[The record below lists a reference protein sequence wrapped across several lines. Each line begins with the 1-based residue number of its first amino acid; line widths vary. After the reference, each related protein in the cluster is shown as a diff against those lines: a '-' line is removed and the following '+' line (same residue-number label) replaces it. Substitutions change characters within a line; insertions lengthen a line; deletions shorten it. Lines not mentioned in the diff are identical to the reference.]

1 MTFVKPDKPTK
12 LRGVRGTMDIVTNAD
27 TTTASGMYVPG
38 SATTVTDIPI
48 TMSIVTP
55 SEAFKLGHDTDET
68 IWRLRAPIRHQDGS
82 DIRLTHNQYIVV
94 TDAQFTAEDF
104 TVIGRGQMQGR
115 SGIQTA
121 IVRREA
127 R

>member
-1 MTFVKPDKPTK
+1 MKPDKPTK
-12 LRGVRGTMDIVTNAD
+12 LRGVSGTMSIITSASGVS
-27 TTTASGMYVPG
+27 ASGMYSPG
-38 SATTVTDIPI
+38 AATTVADIPI
-48 TMSIVTP
+48 KMNIVTP
-55 SEAFKLGHDTDET
+55 AESFKLGHDMDET
-68 IWRLRAPIRHQDGS
+68 IWRLRCPIRHQDGS
-82 DIRLTHNQYIVV
+82 DIRLEHNQYVV
-94 TDAQFTAEDF
+94 ITNAEFTAEDF